1 MSFTTDGKQVLAAL
15 DRYLEESRQAEKPV
29 IHQETIETIHKQLDL
44 AAIFRQGGLSGNRLD
59 RFLSAYLDNTTRL
72 HHPGY
77 LAHQVGN
84 PHPLAA
90 LGSFIDGVTN
100 NAMAIYEMGP
110 GAAAIEFF
118 MINQLLDRVGW
129 AQMPF
134 DTKERLAFDHGAGV
148 LTHGG
153 SLANMTALMTARNH
167 LDPALR
173 ENGCTND
180 LVLLAPESC
189 HYSVS
194 KTAGILGMGEKN
206 VEHLPTDRLGRV
218 LPDQAD
224 RTISQTLKAGRRIV
238 ALIANACTTGTGLF
252 DPIDAIADI
261 CREHGIWFHVD
272 GAHGGSL
279 LFSKKYRHL
288 LAGLEKADSL
298 ILDAHKMLRT
308 PTVCA
313 AFLVKHA
320 PALDHAFQHD
330 AGYLFHDKY
339 QPGFDFISQTMECTK
354 AGLGLK
360 FFLAFAALGENG
372 MAEYIDTCIALACW
386 AQKHIASQPDF
397 DAPYTP
403 ESNILCF
410 RHTGSDMDQLAI
422 RDRLIQKGHFY
433 LSSTSIAGQRFL
445 RMVIISRATTRDDIT
460 ALVHAIR
467 QAAERYL

>member
-1 MSFTTDGKQVLAAL
+1 MTFTIDGKQVLAAL
-15 DRYLEESRQAEKPV
+15 DRYLEESRQAKKPV
-29 IHQETIETIHKQLDL
+29 IHQETIETIHTQLDL
-44 AAIFRQGGLSGNRLD
+44 AAIFREGGLSGSRLD

-84 PHPLAA
+84 PQPLAA

-110 GAAAIEFF
+110 AAAAIEFF
-118 MINQLLDRVGW
+118 MVNQLLDRVGW
-129 AQMPF
+129 PHMPF
-134 DTKERLAFDHGAGV
+134 DTKQRLTVDHGAGV

-173 ENGCTND
+173 ENGCTSD
-180 LVLLAPESC
+180 LVLLAPDSC
-189 HYSVS
+189 HYSVT

-206 VEHLPTDRLGRV
+206 VVLLPTDRLGRV
-218 LPDQAD
+218 LPDRAE

-238 ALIANACTTGTGLF
+238 ALIANACATGTGLF
-252 DPIDAIADI
+252 DPIDRLADI
-261 CREHGIWFHVD
+261 CRKHSIWFHVD

-298 ILDAHKMLRT
+298 ILDAHKMLQT

-313 AFLVKHA
+313 ALLVKHA
-320 PALDHAFQHD
+320 ATLDHAFQHD
-330 AGYLFHDKY
+330 AGYLFHEKY
-339 QPGFDFISQTMECTK
+339 QPGFDFISQTVECTK
-354 AGLGLK
+354 AGLGLR
-360 FFLAFAALGENG
+360 FFLAFAAQGEAG
-372 MAEYIDTCIALACW
+372 MAEYIDTCIDLTCS
-386 AQKHIASQPDF
+386 AQKYIASQPDF
-397 DAPYTP
+397 DVPYTP

-410 RHTGSDMDQLAI
+410 RHSASETDQLAI
-422 RDRLIQKGHFY
+422 RDRLIQKGNFY
-433 LSSTSIAGQRFL
+433 LSSTSINDQRFL
-445 RMVIISRATTRDDIT
+445 RMVIISPATTLDDIK

-467 QAAERYL
+467 QAAETG

>member
-1 MSFTTDGKQVLAAL
+1 MPLKRPGDQVIQAL
-15 DRYLEESRQAEKPV
+15 DRYLTQSRNKEKPV
-29 IHQETIETIHKQLDL
+29 IHQKSIQALHEALDL
-44 AAIFRQGGLSGNRLD
+44 AAHFRNGGLSGEDLD
-59 RFLSAYLDNTTRL
+59 QFLEIYLDNTTRL

-110 GAAAIEFF
+110 AAAAIEFF
-118 MINQLLDRVGW
+118 MVNKLLDRVGW
-129 AQMPF
+129 PCMPF
-134 DTKERLAFDHGAGV
+134 DSKQRLRFDHGAGV

-153 SLANMTALMTARNH
+153 SLANMTALMAARNH
-167 LDPALR
+167 LDPVVR
-173 ENGCTND
+173 KNGCAGN
-180 LVLLAPESC
+180 LAILAPDSC

-194 KTAGILGMGEKN
+194 KTAGILGIGEKN
-206 VEHLPTDRLGRV
+206 VVAIPTDRMGRIQ
-218 LPDQAD
+218 PDEVTPSIETARQ
-224 RTISQTLKAGRRIV
+224 SGRRIV
-238 ALIANACTTGTGLF
+238 ALIANACSTGTGLF

-261 CREHGIWFHVD
+261 CKEHSIWFHVD

-279 LFSKKYRHL
+279 LFSKRYRHL

-313 AFLVKHA
+313 ALLVKHA

-339 QPGFDFISQTMECTK
+339 QPGFDFISQTVECTK

-360 FFLAFAALGENG
+360 FFLAFAALGETG
-372 MAEYIDTCIALACW
+372 MAKYIDTCIDLTGSA
-386 AQKHIASQPDF
+386 HEYIASQPDF
-397 DAPYTP
+397 DAPCTP

-410 RHTGSDMDQLAI
+410 RHTASDIDQLAI
-422 RDRLIQKGHFY
+422 RDRLIEKGRFY
-433 LSSTSIAGQRFL
+433 LSSTSIADRRFL
-445 RMVIISRATTRDDIT
+445 RMVIISPATTLDDI
-460 ALVHAIR
+460 AMLVHAIR
-467 QAAERYL
+467 QAAETG

>member
-1 MSFTTDGKQVLAAL
+1 MTFTIDGKQVLAAL
-15 DRYLEESRQAEKPV
+15 DRYLEESRQAKKPV
-29 IHQETIETIHKQLDL
+29 IHQETIQTIHEQLDL
-44 AAIFRQGGLSGNRLD
+44 AAIFREGGLSGKRLD
-59 RFLSAYLDNTTRL
+59 RFLSTYLDNTTRL

-84 PHPLAA
+84 SHPLAA

-110 GAAAIEFF
+110 AAAAVEFF
-118 MINQLLDRVGW
+118 MVNQILDRVGW
-129 AQMPF
+129 PQMPF
-134 DTKERLAFDHGAGV
+134 DTKQRLTFDHGAGV

-167 LDPALR
+167 LDTALR
-173 ENGCTND
+173 ENGCAGNLTILTSD
-180 LVLLAPESC
+180 SC

-194 KTAGILGMGEKN
+194 KTAGILGIGEKN
-206 VEHLPTDRLGRV
+206 VVEIPTDRMGRIQ
-218 LPDQAD
+218 PDQVVKSIEKARKED
-224 RTISQTLKAGRRIV
+224 RSIV
-238 ALIANACTTGTGLF
+238 ALIANACATGTGLF
-252 DPIDAIADI
+252 DPIDTIADI
-261 CREHGIWFHVD
+261 CKEHSIWFHVD
-272 GAHGGSL
+272 GAHGGSF

-313 AFLVKHA
+313 ALLVRHA
-320 PALDHAFQHD
+320 ATLDHAFQHD

-339 QPGFDFISQTMECTK
+339 QPGFDFISQTVECTK
-354 AGLGLK
+354 AGLGLR

-372 MAEYIDTCIALACW
+372 MAEYIDTCIGLACS
-386 AQKHIASQPDF
+386 AQKYIASQPDF
-397 DAPYTP
+397 DVPYAP

-410 RHTGSDMDQLAI
+410 RYTGPDTNQLAI
-422 RDRLIQKGHFY
+422 RDRLIFEGNFY
-433 LSSTSIAGQRFL
+433 LSSTSIENQRFL
-445 RMVIISRATTRDDIT
+445 RMVIISPATTLDDII

-467 QAAERYL
+467 QAAEKG

>member
-1 MSFTTDGKQVLAAL
+1 MLLKRPGSRVIQAL
-15 DRYLEESRQAEKPV
+15 DRYLTQSRNREKPV
-29 IHQETIETIHKQLDL
+29 IRQQSIQALHEALDL
-44 AAIFRQGGLSGNRLD
+44 AALFRNGGLSGENLD
-59 RFLSAYLDNTTRL
+59 RFLETYLDNTTRL

-90 LGSFIDGVTN
+90 LGSFIDGATN

-110 GAAAIEFF
+110 AAAAIEFF
-118 MINQLLDRVGW
+118 MVNKLLDRVGW
-129 AQMPF
+129 PCMPL
-134 DTKERLAFDHGAGV
+134 DTKQRLLFDHGAGV

-153 SLANMTALMTARNH
+153 SLANVTALMAARNH
-167 LDPALR
+167 LNPALR
-173 ENGCTND
+173 ENGCAGN
-180 LVLLAPESC
+180 LAILASDSC

-194 KTAGILGMGEKN
+194 KTAGILGIGEKN
-206 VEHLPTDRLGRV
+206 VVAIPTDRMGRIAPKEV
-218 LPDQAD
+218 TPSIENARQ
-224 RTISQTLKAGRRIV
+224 SGRRIV
-238 ALIANACTTGTGLF
+238 ALIANACSTGTGLF
-252 DPIDAIADI
+252 DPIGAIADI
-261 CREHGIWFHVD
+261 CKEYGIWFHVD

-313 AFLVKHA
+313 ALLVKHA

-339 QPGFDFISQTMECTK
+339 QPGFDFISQTIECTK

-397 DAPYTP
+397 DAPYIP

-410 RHTGSDMDQLAI
+410 RHTGADMDQLAI
-422 RDRLIQKGHFY
+422 RDRLIQKGCFY

-445 RMVIISRATTRDDIT
+445 RMVIISPATTRDDIT

-467 QAAERYL
+467 QAAETG

>member
-1 MSFTTDGKQVLAAL
+1 MSFTIDGKQVLTAL

-29 IHQETIETIHKQLDL
+29 IHQETIETIHEQLNL
-44 AAIFRQGGLSGNRLD
+44 AAIFREGGLSGNRLD
-59 RFLSAYLDNTTRL
+59 RFLSSYLDNTTRL

-110 GAAAIEFF
+110 AAAAIEFF
-118 MINQLLDRVGW
+118 MVNQLLDRVGW

-134 DTKERLAFDHGAGV
+134 DTKERLTFDHGAGV

-167 LDPALR
+167 VNPNLR
-173 ENGCTND
+173 ENGCAGG
-180 LVLLAPESC
+180 LAILAPDSC

-194 KTAGILGMGEKN
+194 KTAGILGIGEKN
-206 VEHLPTDRLGRV
+206 VMGLPTDRMGRIQ
-218 LPDQAD
+218 PDQVVKSIEKA
-224 RTISQTLKAGRRIV
+224 RTAGHSIV

-261 CREHGIWFHVD
+261 CREHSIWFHVD

-279 LFSKKYRHL
+279 LFSKKHRHV
-288 LAGLEKADSL
+288 LAGLQKADSL

-313 AFLVKHA
+313 ALLVKHA
-320 PALDHAFQHD
+320 ATLDHAFQHD
-330 AGYLFHDKY
+330 AGYLFHEKY
-339 QPGFDFISQTMECTK
+339 QPGFDFISQTVECTK
-354 AGLGLK
+354 AGLGLR
-360 FFLAFAALGENG
+360 FFLAIAAQGETG
-372 MAEYIDTCIALACW
+372 MAEYIDSCIDLTGSVHAF
-386 AQKHIASQPDF
+386 IASQPDF
-397 DAPYTP
+397 QAPYSP
-403 ESNILCF
+403 QSNILCF
-410 RHTGSDMDQLAI
+410 RYQGSDRQQLAI
-422 RDRLIQKGHFY
+422 RDRLIQEGDFY
-433 LSSTSIAGQRFL
+433 LSSTTIHGQRFL
-445 RMVIISRATTRDDIT
+445 RMVIISPATTLDDIK
-460 ALVHAIR
+460 ALVHTIR
-467 QAAERYL
+467 KVAKLV